1 VNTFRRHAQYLW
13 LVPVAA
19 ILAVTAIVAHNPRDA
34 RFRREVIGWFER
46 AERIEFYA
54 AGNSEPT
61 LVVGRGGRLRRFV
74 LYGVRESYVTA
85 RCPAEADTRIEI
97 YLPASPP
104 QQPFEQVRHLDY
116 HTTCGQLTPVAAGAP
131 VGQAAQE
138 APGGGAPPAGRALAV
153 GRAFRSVA
161 PRPKQAS
168 ACPPEFCP
176 Q

>member
-1 VNTFRRHAQYLW
+1 VNSFRRHAQYLW
-13 LVPVAA
+13 LVPVAV
-19 ILAVTAIVAHNPRDA
+19 ILAVTAIVVHNPRDA
-34 RFRREVIGWFER
+34 RFRQKVIGWFER

-61 LVVGRGGRLRRFV
+61 LVVGRGDRLRRFV

-116 HTTCGQLTPVAAGAP
+116 HTTCGQLTPVGSAA
-131 VGQAAQE
+131 E
-138 APGGGAPPAGRALAV
+138 DAPGGRALAV
-153 GRAFRSVA
+153 GRAFRSTV
-161 PRPKQAS
+161 PQPKQPS
-168 ACPPEFCP
+168 LCPPEFCS